1 MNQPNENRNE
11 DLFGEVIHA
20 YTRAQAIQDGELIDV
35 TTTAQEAGFKYPVA
49 VTRNL
54 WGAWI
59 EPNEKAKSYGQ
70 DFKGRLW
77 DVLWLLRVAIRRG
90 GGGEHI
96 TYQVLFQNGPGN
108 RNRQTVTLWAICGPG
123 DDGEPVITI
132 MLPED
137 Y

>member
-1 MNQPNENRNE
+1 MNQSNQSND

-20 YTRAQAIQDGELIDV
+20 YTRTQAIEDGELIDV
-35 TTTAQEAGFKYPVA
+35 SEVAREAGFKFPVA

-54 WGAWI
+54 WASWI
-59 EPNEKAKSYGQ
+59 EPDEKAKTYGQ
-70 DFKGRLW
+70 DVQGRLW
-77 DVLWLLRVAIRRG
+77 DVLWMLLVAIRRSG
-90 GGGEHI
+90 DGEHI

-108 RNRQTVTLWAICGPG
+108 RTRHTVTLWAICGPG
-123 DDGEPVITI
+123 DNAEPVITI